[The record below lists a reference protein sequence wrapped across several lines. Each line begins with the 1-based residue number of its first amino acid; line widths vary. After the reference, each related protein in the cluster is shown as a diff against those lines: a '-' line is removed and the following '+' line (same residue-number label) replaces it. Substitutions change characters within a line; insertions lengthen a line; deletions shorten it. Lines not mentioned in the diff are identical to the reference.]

1 MKPIPIKQVARAL
14 AAAGFALAALTAQA
28 QTYPEKPVKLVIPYP
43 PGGMADTYAR
53 TLGQGLSDRLN
64 QPVIAENKPG
74 GSLIIGTDAVAKS
87 PGDGYTLLLASASG
101 LALNVGAFKK
111 LPYDPQKDFEPVALT
126 FYTPLYL
133 MVTPGL
139 PVHSVKELVAYA
151 KNKPGALSFASLGH
165 GSSLHL
171 AGEMFKSMAG
181 IDILHVPY
189 KGTTTALPDLMNGR
203 VSMIFDGGAFLPHA
217 KSGKVRLLA
226 VTSKKRLPLFPDVPT
241 MEEAGVPGYEVD
253 FWFGIVA
260 PAGTPKPVIER
271 LGREI
276 ASVQQDGAFQKR
288 LAGFAN
294 IQLATTPAQEFAR
307 IIERDIQRWKQ
318 ILKDAGVEPQ

>member
-1 MKPIPIKQVARAL
+1 
-14 AAAGFALAALTAQA
+14 
-28 QTYPEKPVKLVIPYP
+28 
-43 PGGMADTYAR
+43 
-53 TLGQGLSDRLN
+53 
-64 QPVIAENKPG
+64 
-74 GSLIIGTDAVAKS
+74 
-87 PGDGYTLLLASASG
+87 
-101 LALNVGAFKK
+101 
-111 LPYDPQKDFEPVALT
+111 
-126 FYTPLYL
+126 
-133 MVTPGL
+133 
-139 PVHSVKELVAYA
+139 
-151 KNKPGALSFASLGH
+151 
-165 GSSLHL
+165 
-171 AGEMFKSMAG
+171 
-181 IDILHVPY
+181 
-189 KGTTTALPDLMNGR
+189 
-203 VSMIFDGGAFLPHA
+203 